1 MEEVERDCITPDSQ
15 CPDEF
20 SHVGQNRQLWE
31 HKLRLLLCPP
41 VPAELCRAA
50 VAAPGAPVLHGRRKT
65 NDLSPPGI
73 VCNVFINH
81 L

>member
-20 SHVGQNRQLWE
+20 SHVGQHRQLWV
-31 HKLRLLLCPP
+31 HKLGFSCPP

-50 VAAPGAPVLHGRRKT
+50 VAAPGAPVLHYKRKA

-73 VCNVFINH
+73 ICNVFINH

>member
-20 SHVGQNRQLWE
+20 SHVGQYRQLWE
-31 HKLRLLLCPP
+31 HEPRLLLCPP
-41 VPAELCRAA
+41 VPAELCRAE
-50 VAAPGAPVLHGRRKT
+50 GAPVLHGKRKA
-65 NDLSPPGI
+65 NNLSPPDI
-73 VCNVFINH
+73 ICNVFINH